1 MEPAKSFC
9 SYAAMPSPRRASRA
23 SCGWETAHCS
33 TAARRA
39 ALGVSRS
46 ARTSGA
52 RPEGGG
58 ADIAV
63 NASRLSAAFL
73 KYRIVLQEDRSLTVA
88 ARIGAARVNKRS
100 GDTRANFRAHV
111 LNQRTGIVVAKQ
123 FR

>member
-63 NASRLSAAFL
+63 NASRLS
-73 KYRIVLQEDRSLTVA
+73 Q
-88 ARIGAARVNKRS
+88 
-100 GDTRANFRAHV
+100 RA
-111 LNQRTGIVVAKQ
+111 GIVFAKQ
-123 FR
+123 FRFVMSQRSHQFQMQVVHHAGTWLEKQFPDRKSTRLNS